1 MTRKAVEIIIGG
13 RVLELFAEGR
23 ILLSPRDGTIR
34 PCPGLGTAEMV
45 GMQIGH
51 HIIRNPRK
59 RPCRAGDIIRDLPCK
74 ACKTQLWK

>member
-23 ILLSPRDGTIR
+23 ILLSPSDIAFACRAR
-34 PCPGLGTAEMV
+34 LRAAVMV
-45 GMQIGH
+45 WMQIGH
-51 HIIRNPRK
+51 HIIRNPREC
-59 RPCRAGDIIRDLPCK
+59 PCRAGDIIRFLPCK